1 MSLKL
6 KSGETFIQVF
16 SLQSNFLAS
25 SEPQLE
31 TLKHAL
37 FCSWFLSHAAI
48 CLLQL
53 IVKFVSFGRTNWLR
67 NLKVLI

>member
-6 KSGETFIQVF
+6 KSGDTFVQVS

-31 TLKHAL
+31 TLKNAL
-37 FCSWFLSHAAI
+37 FPSGSSHMQPFI
-48 CLLQL
+48 C
-53 IVKFVSFGRTNWLR
+53 
-67 NLKVLI
+67 